1 MSVIL
6 HLFIAIL
13 SLIVLLLFDY
23 VRKIQFYKHA
33 AKIPGPK
40 ALPIVGNAL
49 RFIGKDSSA
58 AHDILLDIA
67 ERYASPCRLWLGNK
81 LFVGIYEPEQLK
93 TLLTSPKSMEK
104 ASLCSLLRPWLGN
117 SLLIAPVP
125 IWRAH
130 RKLIQPAF
138 NPQTLRTFVHIF
150 DKHSKSLVQ
159 KMEEELEGGEFQVG
173 SYMISYS
180 LNVALEST
188 MGISETSDSK
198 MYTRYTECVNRT
210 MELIMVRGLR
220 LWLHPD
226 IIFNLTKMS
235 KEFYKCITWM
245 HTTAHSAYDT
255 VAVSLQ
261 YIMLML
267 ASYPDVQEKLYQE
280 LKHIY
285 GKVIPENLSVATEDL
300 KKMKYTERVI
310 QESMR
315 LFPTV
320 PFLTR
325 KVVQDLEI
333 GGYTLPQGSTAFIS
347 VIKVHRDEKYWPDPL
362 KFDPDRFLPEEVAK
376 RNPNCYMPFSI
387 GPRNCIGSTYAMM
400 EMKTVVAKI
409 LLKYVLKKE
418 KIQPILTIKQ
428 RVEIVAHPVEPI
440 TIEIVK
446 RLPNTFNT

>member
-49 RFIGKDSSA
+49 RFIGKDSS
-58 AHDILLDIA
+58 
-67 ERYASPCRLWLGNK
+67 
-81 LFVGIYEPEQLK
+81 
-93 TLLTSPKSMEK
+93 
-104 ASLCSLLRPWLGN
+104 
-117 SLLIAPVP
+117 VP

-245 HTTAHSAYDT
+245 HTTAHSIIVKKKVKLEQPDDAESDEIANQRKVFLDILLDLQDKQKFSEQDVCDEVNLMIGAAYDT